1 MHSLCFFSQKADRY
15 PASILCVP
23 SICMRTLSLTGC
35 DVLTYNDWEDNFF
48 FLSIRLCPSPPVV
61 ISAEGGLLSPTM
73 LSLSVSLSLSPHA
86 HLIPAH
92 WKKCVC
98 VCVFTYSCCSAT
110 SSAFFAP
117 SIFVLYQSCVFFSQI
132 SVTPSTPPSS
142 FPFSLPLSTS
152 PQKRE
157 KKYPIPLVAMG
168 SGCHAAARFS
178 HGPRACVCV
187 YCSVTE
193 SGCHVDGEEG
203 ERCGVRMWGFKTGRC
218 HLVGP
223 KYLTHIPADTDTHT
237 HTHTHTHPRGR
248 KAIDHVMQYQAWSVD
263 IHPAYVSKPLE
274 DTLTHSTIIL
284 RLVNEALSLT
294 IGFWVGCVEKAKL
307 GITETYID
315 GESLKRGETD
325 EGRERK
331 KKKRECYWPEAEID
345 RQPVGIRQ
353 WIRLSWLLI
362 GQPRPSESSFFFFY
376 TVWLDEK
383 ESLGGFFGRADWL
396 IKMYQA
402 AHSADDWMA
411 CVWFSRSHGGGDIT
425 WWWTAVNETSTQSM

>member
-157 KKYPIPLVAMG
+157 KNTPYHWLLWDPVAMQQRG
-168 SGCHAAARFS
+168 FHMVLARVCVSTVAWQSLDVMLMGKRGRGVELGCEVSKLAAA
-178 HGPRACVCV
+178 
-187 YCSVTE
+187 
-193 SGCHVDGEEG
+193 
-203 ERCGVRMWGFKTGRC
+203 
-218 HLVGP
+218 
-223 KYLTHIPADTDTHT
+223 I
-237 HTHTHTHPRGR
+237 
-248 KAIDHVMQYQAWSVD
+248 
-263 IHPAYVSKPLE
+263 
-274 DTLTHSTIIL
+274 
-284 RLVNEALSLT
+284 
-294 IGFWVGCVEKAKL
+294 
-307 GITETYID
+307 
-315 GESLKRGETD
+315 
-325 EGRERK
+325 
-331 KKKRECYWPEAEID
+331 
-345 RQPVGIRQ
+345 
-353 WIRLSWLLI
+353 
-362 GQPRPSESSFFFFY
+362 
-376 TVWLDEK
+376 
-383 ESLGGFFGRADWL
+383 
-396 IKMYQA
+396 
-402 AHSADDWMA
+402 
-411 CVWFSRSHGGGDIT
+411 
-425 WWWTAVNETSTQSM
+425 